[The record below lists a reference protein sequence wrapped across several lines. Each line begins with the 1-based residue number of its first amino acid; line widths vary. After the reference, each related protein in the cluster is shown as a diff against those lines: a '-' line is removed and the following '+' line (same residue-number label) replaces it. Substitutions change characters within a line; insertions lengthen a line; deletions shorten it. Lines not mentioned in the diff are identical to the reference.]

1 MDTNAKKVLEALP
14 DFNDAQDLIEHIKE
28 ITIAKMR
35 LDADIKAQ
43 ESTNFNEVMNS
54 PKYMIGGKQPAVSYY
69 ENAYKYTG
77 IDGNL
82 MILRDKLSTTTAELE
97 ALKSRYELYRQ
108 MQDMYK
114 TLTFMERG
122 IA

>member
-14 DFNDAQDLIEHIKE
+14 DFNDAQDMIEQIKVV
-28 ITIAKMR
+28 TIAKMR
-35 LDADIKAQ
+35 LDADIKAG
-43 ESTNFNEVMNS
+43 ESANFNEVMTS
-54 PKYMIGGKQPAVSYY
+54 AQYMVGGKQPAVSYY

-77 IDGNL
+77 LEGNL
-82 MILRDKLSTTTAELE
+82 IVLRDKLSTTAAELD

-114 TLTFMERG
+114 TLVFAERP
-122 IA
+122 